1 MKYLLFIFL
10 GGGLGS
16 VLRFL
21 ISSYT
26 QKWWKINTFPFGT
39 FLVNVLGCFL
49 IGYLSSYLKV
59 DHHRFLFIT
68 GFCGAFTTF
77 STFSLES
84 FQLYQQGEILILLS
98 YIILSII
105 IGLIAIYWGLH
116 IIE

>member
-1 MKYLLFIFL
+1 MRHLLFIFL

-16 VLRFL
+16 VLRFF

-26 QKWWKINTFPFGT
+26 QKWWKINAFPFGT
-39 FLVNVLGCFL
+39 FLVNILGCFL
-49 IGYLSSYLKV
+49 IGYLSSYLKA

-84 FQLYQQGEILILLS
+84 HQLYQQGQIFLLLS

-105 IGLIAIYWGLH
+105 IGLMAFHWGLH
-116 IIE
+116 LVK